1 MDEVG
6 NRDKLVADVK
16 VVLDDVEAL
25 LKQAASASGQQA
37 QDLREKA
44 AEALHRGRLR
54 LQEAQ
59 VAVSQNA
66 RAAARATDDWVHQH
80 PWSAIGMAAGV
91 GFLVGL
97 LVSRR

>member
-1 MDEVG
+1 MDEVR

-37 QDLREKA
+37 HDLRERA
-44 AEALHRGRLR
+44 ADALHRGRIR

-59 VAVSQNA
+59 VAVAQNTK
-66 RAAARATDDWVHQH
+66 AAARATDDWVHEH
-80 PWSAIGMAAGV
+80 PWSAMGIAAGV
-91 GFLVGL
+91 AFLVGL